1 MIKKLAL
8 LFLVLAATLA
18 QAAAPDAGASSPA
31 LKPLAP
37 EVQTARLVADVLTH
51 YHYKPTV
58 LDDAMSQ
65 SIFDRY
71 LKALDPERMYFLQA
85 DIERMNAYRTSL
97 DDAILK
103 EDLAPV
109 FAVFNLYARRV
120 HERYD
125 YARAILKDG
134 FDFSRKED
142 FVFERAKEPWPKSDA
157 EARDLWRKRVKND
170 WLRLKLAGKDDKGIA
185 EVLDKRYEHS
195 LRRIDRLKSEDV
207 FQIFMNA
214 YTTAIEPH
222 TNYMGPRAAED
233 FDISMK
239 LSLVGIG
246 AALTEKDD
254 YVMIRE
260 LIPGGPAILS
270 GQLKVGDRIVGVAQ
284 GARGAMTDIVG
295 WRLDDAVALIRGAA
309 DSVVVLDVVPV
320 DAGPDG
326 KHKLVSLVR
335 KKITLEEQSAK
346 KSIITLPDGKA
357 TRRIGVIALPTFY
370 EDFEARRAG
379 NTDYKSATRDVAR
392 LLGELKA
399 DKVDA
404 VLLDL
409 RNNGGGSL
417 TEAIEL
423 TGLFV
428 GKGPVVQQRDAKG
441 AITVLR
447 NTTTNI
453 AWQGPLGVLINRGS
467 ASASE
472 IFAAAIQDY
481 GRGLIIGEPSFGKG
495 TVQTMI
501 DLDELAK
508 NAKPKFGELKFT
520 IAQFF
525 RVNGGTT
532 QLRGVTPD
540 IAFPSAVDPDDM
552 GESSYD
558 NALPWMQVKPA
569 DYTPSGDLKA
579 VAPVLLTR
587 NEARNQKDS
596 GFQCFEEA
604 IAEAKRQRARNE
616 ISLNEAERRR
626 ERASQEARLAAC
638 DTDAGKDVHG
648 AGAAQT
654 AASGKSKAVRDD
666 GLLADERSLA
676 ADLADEKLRKNAK
689 DVLLDAAANILGD
702 EVGLLQ
708 PVSLAN
714 RGKSAPAMPD

>member
-1 MIKKLAL
+1 MIKRFTWML
-8 LFLVLAATLA
+8 LVMAVVALA
-18 QAAAPDAGASSPA
+18 QAAVPAAGTAIPD
-31 LKPLAP
+31 LKPVP
-37 EVQTARLVADVLTH
+37 QEMQTAHLVADLLTR
-51 YHYKPTV
+51 YHYKPTA
-58 LDDAMSQ
+58 LDDTMSRA
-65 SIFDRY
+65 IFDRY
-71 LKALDPERMYFLQA
+71 LKALDPERMYFTQA
-85 DIERMNAYRTSL
+85 DIDGMGTYRTGF
-97 DDAILK
+97 DDAIVEENLTS
-103 EDLAPV
+103 V
-109 FAVFNLYARRV
+109 FAIFNLYARRM
-120 HERYD
+120 HERYE
-125 YARAILKDG
+125 YARGLLKQG
-134 FDFSRKED
+134 FDFKRNED
-142 FVFERAKEPWPKSDA
+142 YVFDRAKAPWAKSEA
-157 EARDLWRKRVKND
+157 EAHDLWRRRVKND
-170 WLRLKLAGKDDKGIA
+170 WLRLKLAGKDDKAIA
-185 EVLDKRYEHS
+185 EVLDKRYEHA
-195 LRRIDRLKSEDV
+195 LRRIDRLKSDDV
-207 FQIFMNA
+207 FQIFMNS

-222 TNYMGPRAAED
+222 TNYMGPRVAED

-254 YVMIRE
+254 YVIIRE
-260 LIPGGPAILS
+260 LVPGGPAILS
-270 GQLKVGDRIVGVAQ
+270 GKLKVGDRIVGVAQ
-284 GARGAMTDIVG
+284 GDKGPMVDIIG
-295 WRLDDAVALIRGAA
+295 WRLDDAVAIIRGAA
-309 DSVVVLDVVPV
+309 DSVVVLDIIPADV
-320 DAGPDG
+320 GLDG

-346 KSIITLPDGKA
+346 KSIVSVPEGKV
-357 TRRIGVIALPTFY
+357 TRRVGVITLPTFY

-379 NTDYKSATRDVAR
+379 SADYKSATHDVAR

-417 TEAIEL
+417 NEAIEL
-423 TGLFV
+423 TGLFI
-428 GKGPVVQQRDAKG
+428 GKGPVVQQRDARG

-447 NTTTNI
+447 NTTTDI
-453 AWQGPLGVLINRGS
+453 AWDGPLGVLINRGS

-508 NAKPKFGELKFT
+508 NAKPKFGDLKFT

-540 IAFPSAVDPDDM
+540 IAFPSAADPDEM

-569 DYTPSGDLKA
+569 DYTPKGDLKA
-579 VAPVLLTR
+579 LVSVLRTR
-587 NEARNQKDS
+587 SEARTRKDGS
-596 GFQCFEEA
+596 FQCFEEA
-604 IAEAKRQRARNE
+604 VAEAKQLRAKNE
-616 ISLNEAERRR
+616 ITLNEAERRR
-626 ERASQEARLAAC
+626 ERSSQDARLAAC
-638 DTDAGKDVHG
+638 DDE
-648 AGAAQT
+648 AGAKSNATPTPAQ
-654 AASGKSKAVRDD
+654 ANRDD
-666 GLLADERSLA
+666 GLQANERSLA
-676 ADLADEKLRKNAK
+676 AEIADEKLRKNAK
-689 DVLLDAAANILGD
+689 DVLLDAAAHILGD

-714 RGKSAPAMPD
+714 RGKPQAAAAD